1 MNFNIF
7 VYNTSCDNI
16 GIRVLGGLDMEVI
29 KKGTTIQS
37 LEVGMGIV
45 EKIAKQGRPLKFS
58 DIQELTQITK
68 SNLYKYLNTFTQL
81 GILYRYKD
89 TGEYV
94 LGSKLIE
101 YGMAAVD
108 QENVIDR
115 ISPFLHEINEKFSS
129 TVVFS
134 SWTQNGPMI
143 VKELNNYRGINIG
156 AQIGTI
162 LPIRSA
168 SGKVFMTFMDE
179 QMIHEWKVKEFMQIP
194 QELAGLLED
203 ECKSIREKEIAFA
216 REPLVPSVSSIS
228 IPVFNYR
235 KKLLGT
241 VTVVGFHE
249 AIPQNEDHE
258 LSHFLLGISKEISGT
273 FGYRSQVL

>member
-1 MNFNIF
+1 
-7 VYNTSCDNI
+7 
-16 GIRVLGGLDMEVI
+16 MEEI

-37 LEVGMGIV
+37 LEVGMGII
-45 EKIAKQGRPLKFS
+45 ESIAKQGRPLKFS

-68 SNLYKYLNTFTQL
+68 SNLYKYLNTFTLL

-115 ISPFLHEINEKFSS
+115 ISPFLHEINVKSSS
-129 TVVFS
+129 TVLFS
-134 SWTQNGPMI
+134 SWTLNGPMV
-143 VKELNNYRGINIG
+143 VKELNNNRGFNIG

-168 SGKVFMTFMDE
+168 SGKVFMAFMDE
-179 QMIHEWKVKEFMQIP
+179 QMIREWKEKEYRQISP
-194 QELAGLLED
+194 EKVGQLED
-203 ECKSIREKEIAFA
+203 EYRSIRELEISFA
-216 REPLVPSVSSIS
+216 REPLVSSVSSVS
-228 IPVFNYR
+228 IPILNYK
-235 KKLLGT
+235 KKLLGSI
-241 VTVVGFHE
+241 TVVGFSE
-249 AIPQNEDHE
+249 FIPQNENHE
-258 LSHFLLGISKEISGT
+258 LSHFLIDKCKEISGT
-273 FGYRSQVL
+273 FGYRS

>member
-1 MNFNIF
+1 
-7 VYNTSCDNI
+7 
-16 GIRVLGGLDMEVI
+16 MEAI

-45 EKIAKQGRPLKFS
+45 ETIAKQGRPLKFS
-58 DIQELTQITK
+58 EIQELTQITK

-81 GILYRYKD
+81 GILYRNKD

-115 ISPFLHEINEKFSS
+115 ISPFLREINDKFSS
-129 TVVFS
+129 TVLFS
-134 SWTQNGPMI
+134 SWTHNGPMI
-143 VKELNNYRGINIG
+143 IKDYNKNRGINIG

-168 SGKVFMTFMDE
+168 SGKVFMAFMEE
-179 QMIHEWKVKEFMQIP
+179 QMIREWKEKEFMQIP
-194 QELAGLLED
+194 PEKLRQLEE
-203 ECKSIREKEIAFA
+203 ECGIIREKEIAFA
-216 REPLVPSVSSIS
+216 KEPLVPSVSSVS
-228 IPVFNYR
+228 IPVLNYQG
-235 KKLLGT
+235 KLLGSI
-241 VTVVGFHE
+241 TVVGFSE
-249 AIPQNEDHE
+249 SIPQDENNE
-258 LSHFLLGISKEISGT
+258 LSQFLLSISKEISAG
-273 FGYRSQVL
+273 FGYKK

>member
-1 MNFNIF
+1 ME
-7 VYNTSCDNI
+7 
-16 GIRVLGGLDMEVI
+16 EVI

-37 LEVGMGIV
+37 LEVGMGIL
-45 EKIAKQGRPLKFS
+45 ETIAKQGRPLKFT

-115 ISPFLHEINEKFSS
+115 ITPFIHEINERFSN
-129 TVVFS
+129 TVLFS
-134 SWTQNGPMI
+134 SWTNNGPMI
-143 VKELNNYRGINIG
+143 VRELNKNRGINIG
-156 AQIGTI
+156 AQIGTL

-168 SGKVFMTFMDE
+168 SGKLFLAFMDE
-179 QMIHEWKVKEFMQIP
+179 QMSREWKEKEFMQIP
-194 QELAGLLED
+194 QEKVGLLED
-203 ECKSIREKEIAFA
+203 ECRIIREKEISFA
-216 REPLVPSVSSIS
+216 REPLVPSVSSVA
-228 IPVFNYR
+228 IPVLNYQ
-235 KKLLGT
+235 KKLLGS
-241 VTVVGFHE
+241 VTVVGFSE
-249 AIPQNEDHE
+249 SIPQDENNE
-258 LSHFLLGISKEISGT
+258 LSQFLLSISKEISAS
-273 FGYRSQVL
+273 FGYKLQVK